1 MKPEYNR
8 QLHALLTQTGLTPA
22 KQTLVESFSSGRE
35 TSSTGLKDHEAIEM
49 IKYLKGELLKK
60 QQPAYSDPKHIGN
73 VMPAAFKASTPGKQA
88 NTMRKKIIALA
99 HQMGWSGIHPTS
111 GNKIA
116 DMARINAWCIKYG
129 YLHKQLND
137 HTISE
142 LPKLVTQ
149 FDNLYKTF
157 LNSFSK
163 H

>member
-8 QLHALLTQTGLTPA
+8 QLHALLTQTGLTEQKPL
-22 KQTLVESFSSGRE
+22 LVESFSGGRE
-35 TSSTGLKDHEAIEM
+35 TSSKELKDHEAIEM
-49 IKYLKGELLKK
+49 IKYLKAELLKK
-60 QQPAYSDPKHIGN
+60 QQPANNDPKHIGN
-73 VMPAAFKASTPGKQA
+73 VMPAAFKANTPGKQA
-88 NTMRKKIIALA
+88 NTMRKKIIALG

-116 DMARINAWCIKYG
+116 DMERINAWCVKYG

-137 HTISE
+137 YTILE

-157 LNSFSK
+157 LNALK
-163 H
+163 KM